1 MPARRTNAPQL
12 YLFSGTYRHWPGLSR
27 PSWAQ
32 DKPAD
37 KPAASPA
44 APTSGARA
52 EFLDRLDFYEQRFVS
67 LAQAVPAEKY
77 TWRPGEGV
85 RSISEVYLH
94 VAAANFNLPH
104 LIGTEPPAGFEV
116 RGFEKSTTDKAKIIQ
131 TMKDSF
137 AHYRS
142 AVLGLSDA
150 DVEKTVKL
158 FGKDRTYRYV
168 FLFCTGHL
176 GRAPGPIDRLRAK
189 QWHSAAVDGR
199 AAATTETS
207 SKTEV
212 IEVTFATFRNRHSG
226 AL

>member
-1 MPARRTNAPQL
+1 MRRNSICFL
-12 YLFSGTYRHWPGLSR
+12 GLIAIGLGLTLAG
-27 PSWAQ
+27 WAQ
-32 DKPAD
+32 DKPTD
-37 KPAASPA
+37 KSAASPA

-67 LAQAVPAEKY
+67 LAQAVPAAKY
-77 TWRPGEGV
+77 GWRPGEGV

-150 DVEKTVKL
+150 EVEKTVKL

-176 GRAPGPIDRLRAK
+176 GEHLGQSIAYARSNGIVPPWTEEQQQQQK
-189 QWHSAAVDGR
+189 QAQKPKS
-199 AAATTETS
+199 
-207 SKTEV
+207 
-212 IEVTFATFRNRHSG
+212 
-226 AL
+226 

>member
-1 MPARRTNAPQL
+1 MRRNSMCFL
-12 YLFSGTYRHWPGLSR
+12 VFIVVSLGLSN
-27 PSWAQ
+27 PGWAQ

-52 EFLDRLDFYEQRFVS
+52 EFLDRLDFYEERFVS
-67 LAQAVPAEKY
+67 LAQAVPADKY
-77 TWRPGEGV
+77 TWRPSEGV
-85 RSISEVYLH
+85 RSIGEVYLH
-94 VAAANFNLPH
+94 IAAANFNLPH

-116 RGFEKSTTDKAKIIQ
+116 RGFEKSTTEKAKIIQ

-137 AHYRS
+137 AHYRG

-168 FLFCTGHL
+168 FFFCTGHWGEHL
-176 GRAPGPIDRLRAK
+176 GQSIAYARSNGVVPPWTEEQQRQQK
-189 QWHSAAVDGR
+189 QAQKPKS
-199 AAATTETS
+199 
-207 SKTEV
+207 
-212 IEVTFATFRNRHSG
+212 
-226 AL
+226 